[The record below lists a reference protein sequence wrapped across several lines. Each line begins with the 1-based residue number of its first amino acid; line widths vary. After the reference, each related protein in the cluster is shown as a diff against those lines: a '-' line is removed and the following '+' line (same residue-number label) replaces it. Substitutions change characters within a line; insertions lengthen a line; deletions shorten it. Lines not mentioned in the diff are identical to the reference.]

1 MNILIAVL
9 IFSIIIIIHEFGHY
23 TFAKLGGIKVN
34 EFSLGMGPRIFSF
47 YAAGT
52 RWSLKI
58 LPLGGSCMMEG
69 EDGESSDESAFH
81 RKSVLTRILTVF
93 GGPLYNFILAFF
105 LAVFVIMNAG
115 FDPSIVTEVNEN
127 SPAYEAGLRKGDKI
141 TNFDGKK
148 ISMGR
153 ELESYLRFRSA
164 GEKPVSV
171 MFERNGEK
179 YLTSIQ
185 PVKRDVYYLGF
196 TYHPSSENALIVESL
211 IEEGALKLAGAEV
224 GDVILSIDGTP
235 LQKVE
240 DFSSYLSVN
249 PLTDKEIL
257 LEIQKKDGRKE
268 EIKVRPQYGKTDY
281 FMGFQYNLERE
292 KVSFGKA
299 ILHSFTET
307 KFAITSTIDGLKML
321 VTGRVKKE
329 EIAGPIGITK
339 IIGSSYEASKK
350 LGLMPI
356 LLNMSMISLFISA
369 NLGVMNLLPI
379 PALDGGRLIF
389 LFVEAIRRK
398 PLDPNKEGMIHFAGF
413 VALMALMAFIFYND
427 IMRFFIK

>member
-1 MNILIAVL
+1 ML
-9 IFSIIIIIHEFGHY
+9 IFSVIIIIHEFGHY

-34 EFSLGMGPRIFSF
+34 EFSLGMGPRLFSF

-69 EDGESSDESAFH
+69 EDGESEDESAFH
-81 RKSVLTRILTVF
+81 RKPVLTRILTVF
-93 GGPLYNFILAFF
+93 GGPLYNFILAFL

-115 FDPSIVTEVNEN
+115 FDPSFVTEVKEN
-127 SPAYEAGLRKGDKI
+127 SPAYEAGLKEGDKI
-141 TNFDGKK
+141 TRFDGKK

-153 ELESYLRFRSA
+153 ELETYLRFKNV
-164 GEKPVSV
+164 GEKPVSI
-171 MFERNGEK
+171 MFERNGDK
-179 YLTSIQ
+179 YLTSIH
-185 PVKRDVYYLGF
+185 PEKRDIYYLGF
-196 TYHPSSENALIVESL
+196 TFNPSSENRLIVEGL
-211 IEEGALKLAGAEV
+211 TETGALKSAGVEV
-224 GDVILSIDGTP
+224 GDVIVSIDGTLLSKAGDLP
-235 LQKVE
+235 V
-240 DFSSYLSVN
+240 YLSAH
-249 PLTDKEIL
+249 PLTDKEIA
-257 LEIQKKDGRKE
+257 LEIQKKDGKKE
-268 EIKVRPQYGKTDY
+268 EIKVRPQFGKTDY
-281 FMGFQYNLERE
+281 FMGFQYNLERR
-292 KVSFGKA
+292 KVGFGEA
-299 ILHSFTET
+299 ILHSVTET

-321 VTGRVKKE
+321 ITGRVKKE

-339 IIGSSYEASKK
+339 IIGNSYEASKE
-350 LGLMPI
+350 LGFMTI
-356 LLNMSMISLFISA
+356 LLNMSIISLIISA

-413 VALMALMAFIFYND
+413 IALMALMAFVFYND